1 MRTNRNE
8 LRHFGIKG
16 MKWGVRRYQNSD
28 GTLTSAGRKRYGG
41 VTRKSGRYQG
51 KRIDV
56 NAKVDNNGSKYKGTR
71 LDTDLNRRYGAYI
84 NEDGTLTPEGSAK
97 AKRDAALLNFEK
109 QRKQREKN
117 DADAKREKA
126 DTILSI
132 GKESKNA
139 ADSIVNLYDRFAGR
153 KNKPV
158 DLSQMSD
165 SDLQKAINR
174 MNMEQNYQRLVNQQN
189 TSKGREV
196 VGDIL
201 AVGGG
206 TLAVAASAITIA
218 QGIQSLRG
226 K

>member
-41 VTRKSGRYQG
+41 ATRKSGRYQG
-51 KRIDV
+51 KR
-56 NAKVDNNGSKYKGTR
+56 DN
-71 LDTDLNRRYGAYI
+71 TDLSKRYDAYI
-84 NEDGTLTPEGSAK
+84 NDDGSLNEAGSAK
-97 AKRDAALLNFEK
+97 SKRYAAINNFEK
-109 QRKQREKN
+109 QRKQYEKN
-117 DADAKREKA
+117 EAEAKREKA

-206 TLAVAASAITIA
+206 ALAVAASAITIA